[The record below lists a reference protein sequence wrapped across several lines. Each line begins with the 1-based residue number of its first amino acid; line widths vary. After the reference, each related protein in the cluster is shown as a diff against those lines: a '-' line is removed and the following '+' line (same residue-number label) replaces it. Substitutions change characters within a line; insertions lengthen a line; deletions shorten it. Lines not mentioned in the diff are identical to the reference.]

1 MAMTRAQVSLHVT
14 WASTRMR
21 GGKLFVV
28 CFCFPAHVK
37 AAFSDNTS
45 MSPFLSP
52 IASPTRGF
60 FVGFADEFDDEK
72 RDIMWKILSRPPAS
86 TEDVAAVIAE

>member
-1 MAMTRAQVSLHVT
+1 
-14 WASTRMR
+14 
-21 GGKLFVV
+21 
-28 CFCFPAHVK
+28 
-37 AAFSDNTS
+37 